1 MRMYM
6 LTLVS
11 LLLLIAIPDTFFY
24 LKLKRRDSHPFY
36 IVMHLI
42 PAVIF
47 TVLFLYIKFG
57 LESMHN
63 FRVVVAV
70 MWLFFFFLLIYL
82 SKLIHAFFYV
92 LEYIYKKITGHESI
106 YFYIARIGLNTYI
119 VAAMLISAYI
129 TPRRFDVTHIQIPIK
144 GLPAAF
150 DGYRIVQIS
159 DLHLGSWNFKH
170 KKLYPVLKLV
180 NEQNPDIIVFS
191 GDMVNNFADETASWQ
206 PYFAQLKAPYGKF
219 AVMGNHDYGD
229 YTDWKNDS
237 LRADNSQRIRD
248 AIKDF
253 GFTLLLN
260 EHVYLKCGSSDSLL
274 LLGVENWNKDKKAN
288 YSDLEKAL
296 RNTSPKEPKILLTHD
311 PSQWEPEV
319 LKHKDIVLTLSGH
332 THAGQLGI
340 QIGKRLI
347 SPAEFVFKYWVGLYQ
362 IDNQYL
368 YVNRGIGYIGLP
380 MYISVRPEITVIEL
394 KTAGKSKQ

>member
-11 LLLLIAIPDTFFY
+11 FLLLIAIPDTFFY

-92 LEYIYKKITGHESI
+92 LQYFYRKITGHGSI
-106 YFYIARIGLNTYI
+106 YFYIARIGTNVYVVT
-119 VAAMLISAYI
+119 AMLISTYI
-129 TPRRFDVTHIQIPIK
+129 TPRYFDVTHVQVPVS

-159 DLHLGSWNFKH
+159 DLHLGSWNFKYN
-170 KKLYPVLKLV
+170 KLDPVIKLV
-180 NEQNPDIIVFS
+180 NEQKPDIIVFT
-191 GDMVNNFADETASWQ
+191 GDMVNNFADETAGWQ
-206 PYFAQLKAPYGKF
+206 PYFARMKARYGKY
-219 AVMGNHDYGD
+219 AILGNHDYGD
-229 YTDWKNDS
+229 YTDWKTDS
-237 LRADNSQRIRD
+237 LRKDNRLRIAN
-248 AIKDF
+248 AIRDF
-253 GFTLLLN
+253 GFTLLQN
-260 EHVYLKCGSSDSLL
+260 EHTYLKCDTDSLM
-274 LLGVENWNKDKKAN
+274 LLGVGNWNKDKKAN
-288 YSDLEKAL
+288 YSDLPKAL
-296 RNTSPKEPKILLTHD
+296 CNSSPKEPKILMTHD
-311 PSQWEPEV
+311 PSQWDAEV
-319 LKHKDIVLTLSGH
+319 HNHKDIALTLSGH

-347 SPAEFVFKYWVGLYQ
+347 SPAAFIFKQWVGLYHA
-362 IDNQYL
+362 DNQFI

-380 MYISVRPEITVIEL
+380 MYLSVRPEITVIEL
-394 KTAGKSKQ
+394 KTAASK